1 MRIKL
6 SKSDWKNIGQKMG
19 WLKTAEP
26 DRRVIG
32 YWYNGK
38 RHTPEEALADLE
50 NGVLKATIPN
60 AVEDD
65 NGIPE
70 KGVEDRNGELIDVVL
85 EKRHFDSDDEDG
97 YYADREINRER
108 DTYGDHGQGY

>member
-26 DRRVIG
+26 DRRVTG
-32 YWYNGK
+32 YWYDGK
-38 RHTPEEALADLE
+38 SHTPAEALEDLE
-50 NGVLKATIPN
+50 NGVLKATKPN

-70 KGVEDRNGELIDVVL
+70 KGVVDRNGELIDVVL
-85 EKRHFDSDDEDG
+85 EKRHFDPDEEYTGYRADREAEQEDG
-97 YYADREINRER
+97 Y
-108 DTYGDHGQGY
+108 

>member
-1 MRIKL
+1 MIIKL
-6 SKSDWKNIGQKMG
+6 SKTDWKQIGQKMG

-65 NGIPE
+65 NCIPQ

-85 EKRHFDSDDEDG
+85 EKRHFDPDEEYTG
-97 YYADREINRER
+97 YRADREAEQE
-108 DTYGDHGQGY
+108 DSY

>member
-1 MRIKL
+1 MIIKL
-6 SKSDWKNIGQKMG
+6 SKTGWKQIGQKMG

-32 YWYNGK
+32 YWYDGK
-38 RHTPEEALADLE
+38 SHTPAEALEDLE

-70 KGVEDRNGELIDVVL
+70 KGLED
-85 EKRHFDSDDEDG
+85 
-97 YYADREINRER
+97 IN
-108 DTYGDHGQGY
+108 